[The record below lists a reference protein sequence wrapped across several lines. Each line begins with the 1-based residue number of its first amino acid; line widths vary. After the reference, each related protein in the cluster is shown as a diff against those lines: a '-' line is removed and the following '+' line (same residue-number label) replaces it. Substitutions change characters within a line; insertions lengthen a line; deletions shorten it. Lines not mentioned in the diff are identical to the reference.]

1 MRYLIHFSYDGTNFN
16 GFQKQPNCRC
26 VESELE
32 KALYSINDHKK
43 TKVVGSG
50 RTDRGVH
57 ANHQCAHFDINVD
70 ITLYKLKCALNS
82 LLPDDIHVFNVE
94 EVSDDFHARFN
105 AKRKTYKYIINCGE
119 YNPIERNYV
128 YQYGKKLDVD
138 KMKKEIKS
146 FIGVHD
152 FESFVSDE
160 SIKDSYVREIYDAH
174 IEENNDKV
182 IFYFTGNG
190 FMKYQVRNMV
200 GLLFKI
206 GKGKLDLGIVNEIFK
221 DKKLSKNITTIKRE
235 GLYLDNIEY
244 NKE

>member
-1 MRYLIHFSYDGTNFN
+1 MRYLIRFSYDGTNFN

-32 KALYSINDHKK
+32 KALYEINDHKK

-57 ANHQCAHFDINVD
+57 ALDQCAHFDIDID

-82 LLPDDIHVFNVE
+82 LLPEDIHVFSVE

-105 AKRKTYKYIINCGE
+105 SKRKTYKYIINCGE

-128 YQYGKKLDVD
+128 YQYGKKLDVE

-146 FIGVHD
+146 FIGVHN
-152 FESFVSDE
+152 FKPFVSEE
-160 SIKDSYVREIYDAH
+160 SKKENYEREIYDAH
-174 IEENNDKV
+174 IEEESDKV

-200 GLLFKI
+200 GVLFKV
-206 GKGKLDLGIVNEIFK
+206 GKGKLELGIVNKIFN
-221 DKKLSKNITTIKRE
+221 DHKLAKCITTIKRE
-235 GLYLDNIEY
+235 GLYLEKIEY
-244 NKE
+244 NI

>member
-1 MRYLIHFSYDGTNFN
+1 MRYLIRFSYDGTNFN
-16 GFQKQPNCRC
+16 GFQKQPGCRC

-32 KALYSINDHKK
+32 KALYDINDHKK

-57 ANHQCAHFDINVD
+57 ACDQTAHFDIDID

-82 LLPDDIHVFNVE
+82 LLPEDIHVFSVE
-94 EVSDDFHARFN
+94 HVSDDFHARFG

-128 YQYGKKLDVD
+128 YQYGKKLDID

-146 FIGVHD
+146 FIGVHN
-152 FESFVSDE
+152 FKPFVSE
-160 SIKDSYVREIYDAH
+160 EAVKENYEREIYDAH
-174 IEENNDKV
+174 IEEDGDKV

-200 GLLFKI
+200 GILFKV
-206 GKGKLDLGIVNEIFK
+206 GKGKLENGIVDAIFK
-221 DKKLSKNITTIKRE
+221 DNTLSKNITTIKRE
-235 GLYLDNIEY
+235 GLYLDKIEY
-244 NKE
+244 IN

>member
-32 KALYSINDHKK
+32 KALYEINDHKK
-43 TKVVGSG
+43 TKLVGSG

-82 LLPDDIHVFNVE
+82 LLPPDIHVFDVE
-94 EVSDDFHARFN
+94 SVSDEFHARFN
-105 AKRKTYKYIINCGE
+105 AKKKTYKYIINCGE
-119 YNPIERNYV
+119 YNPMERNYV
-128 YQYGKKLDVD
+128 YQYGKELDVD

-146 FIGVHD
+146 FIGKHD
-152 FESFVSDE
+152 FKPFVSDE
-160 SIKDSYVREIYDAH
+160 SVKENYEREIYDAY
-174 IEENNDKV
+174 IKQENDKV
-182 IFYFTGNG
+182 IFYFIGNG

-200 GLLFKI
+200 GVLFKI
-206 GKGKLDLGIVNEIFK
+206 GKNKLDLGIVDKIFK
-221 DKKLSKNITTIKRE
+221 DHSLAKCINTIKRE
-235 GLYLDNIEY
+235 GLYLENIEY
-244 NKE
+244 NK

>member
-1 MRYLIHFSYDGTNFN
+1 MRYLIKFSYDGTNFC
-16 GFQKQPNCRC
+16 GYQKQPQKRC

-32 KALYSINDHKK
+32 KALYDINNHTK
-43 TKVVGSG
+43 TKVIGAG

-57 ANHQCAHFDINVD
+57 ANCQCACFDLSVD

-82 LLPDDIHVFNVE
+82 LLPEDIHVFETKV
-94 EVSDDFHARFN
+94 VSDDFHARYM
-105 AKRKTYKYIINCGE
+105 AKKKTYKYIINCGE

-146 FIGVHD
+146 FIGKHD
-152 FESFVSDE
+152 FKPFVSEEAVKED
-160 SIKDSYVREIYDAH
+160 YVREIFDAH
-174 IEENNDKV
+174 IEEDNDKL
-182 IFYFTGNG
+182 IFYFTGTG

-200 GLLFKI
+200 GTLFKV
-206 GKGKLDLGIVNEIFK
+206 GKGKLDTGIVDKIFK
-221 DKKLSKNITTIKRE
+221 DPNYAKHVMAMRRE

-244 NKE
+244 

>member
-1 MRYLIHFSYDGTNFN
+1 MRYLIKFSYDGTNFC
-16 GFQKQPNCRC
+16 GYQKQPQKRC

-32 KALYSINDHKK
+32 KALYDINNHTK
-43 TKVVGSG
+43 TKVIGAG

-57 ANHQCAHFDINVD
+57 ANCQCACFDITVD

-82 LLPDDIHVFNVE
+82 LLPEDIHVFST
-94 EVSDDFHARFN
+94 EVVDKDFHARYM

-128 YQYGKKLDVD
+128 YQYGKELDVE

-152 FESFVSDE
+152 FKPFVSEEAVKED
-160 SIKDSYVREIYDAH
+160 YVREIFDAH
-174 IEENNDKV
+174 IEQEKEKV
-182 IFYFTGNG
+182 IFYFTGTG

-200 GLLFKI
+200 GTLFKV
-206 GKGKLDLGIVNEIFK
+206 GKGKLETGIVEKIFK
-221 DKKLSKNITTIKRE
+221 DNNYSKYITTMRRE

-244 NKE
+244 